1 MSIFTL
7 NLKNTTIILANRF
20 RHESQFK
27 KWVFHTKIFDW
38 KSHIGQKKY
47 FLNTH
52 SISILLTLSYRPQG
66 TQKNK
71 KNIFL
76 AFSYAIYKF
85 IVCHFNKMN
94 DILKIVLIFFAYST
108 FMNKII
114 EKYLMINQTSFQ
126 ILEFE
131 SITDFVSKITKEF
144 GMPFLAYQT
153 NEKNSKL
160 CF

>member
-1 MSIFTL
+1 MKNFLAFYKMISCHFIIFI
-7 NLKNTTIILANRF
+7 KFKFKVCWIFSKHMIEFWITIMKILANRF

-27 KWVFHTKIFDW
+27 KWVFHSKIFDW

-94 DILKIVLIFFAYST
+94 DILKIVLIFFGLLHFYEQNYRK
-108 FMNKII
+108 M
-114 EKYLMINQTSFQ
+114 L
-126 ILEFE
+126 
-131 SITDFVSKITKEF
+131 DD
-144 GMPFLAYQT
+144 
-153 NEKNSKL
+153 
-160 CF
+160 